1 MPRTAT
7 FFLTLACA
15 IALHGPAQAQSKVKP
30 AALPVIMQ
38 KQAPPPAPAVKRYRV
53 SITGFE
59 AEQATWDDAMQRDGK
74 DDEIFL
80 MAETRELY
88 NNDGTPYVGPAQ
100 TMRSMVMG
108 DTNGFQPEDRLRAGH
123 ASDEGGIR
131 TGDKVGTTGT
141 RYGEPRKDRIPM
153 LVWEGELRPDM
164 AVMIVPTIWEWD
176 GAPTFLEGLGVSLLE
191 PINTIGDGEDRIA
204 SERAERLGMRD
215 FPQFLHGEIR
225 RYSEMEVGRNV
236 IGTNVVQQAHVV
248 GTQADRPIGMD
259 SDNGTFRFDPWV
271 LTLGHGTIEGI
282 AHNNMGYGSGVIR
295 LPYFDAPAL
304 RGRYQLYLQVE
315 EMP

>member
-1 MPRTAT
+1 MPRTAA

-59 AEQATWDDAMQRDGK
+59 VEQATWDDAMQRDGK

-80 MAETRELY
+80 MAEWRELY
-88 NNDGTPYVGPAQ
+88 TSDGTPHVGPAQ
-100 TMRSMVMG
+100 TVRSMVMG
-108 DTNGFQPEDRLRAGH
+108 DINGFQPEERLQAGH

-131 TGDKVGTTGT
+131 AGDKVGTIGN
-141 RYGEPRKDRIPM
+141 RRGEPRKDRIP
-153 LVWEGELRPDM
+153 LLIWEGELQPDM

-176 GAPTFLEGLGVSLLE
+176 GAANDLDWLGTKLLE
-191 PINTIGDGEDRIA
+191 PINTFGDGEDRIA
-204 SERAERLGMRD
+204 WEAAEPLGRRD
-215 FPQFLHGEIR
+215 FPQFVHGEIR

-236 IGTNVVQQAHVV
+236 IGTHVVQEAHVV
-248 GTQADRPIGMD
+248 GTKADRPIGMD

-271 LTLGHGTIEGI
+271 LTLGLGTIEGI
-282 AHNNMGYGSGVIR
+282 ARNNMGYGYGVIR
-295 LPYFDAPAL
+295 LPYIDAPAL
-304 RGRYQLYLQVE
+304 RGRYQLHLQVE